1 MLHPKG
7 ANASMEF
14 DMQDNMA
21 NKYSLDFYE
30 RLYARVSTLKDVGSP
45 GSPIS

>member
-1 MLHPKG
+1 MLHPNG

-14 DMQDNMA
+14 DMQDHMA

-30 RLYARVSTLKDVGSP
+30 RLCARVSTLEDVGSP
-45 GSPIS
+45 GSPIL